1 MTIDIEKYSKFLE
14 IVAEQI
20 DIPPSKYQEAV
31 DRYQAIGSWLEEG
44 EYLESMGDPSIY
56 PQGSFRLGTV
66 VRPIRDGVEADYDID
81 LVCELQIPKFRT
93 DARCVKMMVGD
104 RLREHKKYRKLLDEE
119 GKRCWTLKY
128 AEKDG
133 IGFHLDVLPSVPD
146 GHSLLDT
153 SISITNKS
161 GETYD
166 WSASDPKG
174 YGVWFDSK
182 NQTAFDLVLAEQKQS
197 IQSRTSTIYASVDEV
212 PDQLV
217 RTPLQRSIQIMKR
230 HRDLQFNDGRNKD
243 YAPISIIITTLA
255 AELYHNEQDIFSA
268 LTGIISKLHTYARLI
283 GDGTADWTRAQSDL
297 ITRTPDGKWYI
308 GNPVNPEENFA
319 DRWHENNHARARAFF
334 SWVEVL
340 KEDLIDIM
348 TVDDLETVRRRLKT
362 VLGASVVSGYL
373 DLISATPVTTFVPPK
388 IPIPTPA
395 APWGISGPPNVRRFE

>member
-81 LVCELQIPKFRT
+81 LVCELQIPKSCT

-104 RLREHKKYRKLLDEE
+104 RLCEHEKYRKLLDKE

-133 IGFHLDVLPSVPD
+133 IGFHLDVLPAVPD
-146 GHSLLDT
+146 YDT
-153 SISITNKS
+153 SIAITNKS

-182 NQTAFDLVLAEQKQS
+182 NQTVFDLVLAEQKQS
-197 IQSRTSTIYASVDEV
+197 IQSRASTIYASVDEV

-230 HRDLQFNDGRNKD
+230 HRDLKFNNEKNND

-255 AELYHNEQDIFSA
+255 AELYHDEQDVFFA
-268 LTGIISKLHTYARLI
+268 LTEIISKLYAYAGLI
-283 GDGTADWTRAQSDL
+283 GNGTADWPRAQFNL
-297 ITRTPDGKWYI
+297 ITRMEDGKWYI

-319 DRWHENNHARARAFF
+319 DRWHENNHARAIAFF
-334 SWVEVL
+334 SWVEAL
-340 KEDLIDIM
+340 KEDLVDIP
-348 TVDDLETVRRRLKT
+348 TVGDLETVRRRLKT

-373 DLISATPVTTFVPPK
+373 DLISATPITAFVPPK
-388 IPIPTPA
+388 IPISTPA
-395 APWGISGPPNVRRFE
+395 APWGISGSPNVRRFE